1 MPRTVSDAVLM
12 RAATLVT
19 VHVPQL
25 SDPALLRAA
34 VDSFNRRLK
43 GEARQADLSSD
54 PQFLSRIMVNF
65 LRHAATYDHT
75 RNVFTK
81 AGQATEA
88 GRIVKI
94 RTLEAIAGR
103 YPFLLNECARQA
115 VGAE

>member
-1 MPRTVSDAVLM
+1 MPRTVSDAVLL

-43 GEARQADLSSD
+43 GNAPPADLRSD

-81 AGQATEA
+81 AGKATEA
-88 GRIVKI
+88 GRIIKI
-94 RTLEAIAGR
+94 RTLEAIASR
-103 YPFLLNECARQA
+103 YPFLATECARQA
-115 VGAE
+115 ADAT